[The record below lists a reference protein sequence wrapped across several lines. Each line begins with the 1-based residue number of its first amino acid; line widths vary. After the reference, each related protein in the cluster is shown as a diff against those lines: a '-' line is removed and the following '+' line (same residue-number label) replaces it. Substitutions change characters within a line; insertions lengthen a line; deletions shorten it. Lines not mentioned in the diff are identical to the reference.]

1 MSIDNQI
8 IEFLKG
14 NDYLPM
20 KQHEIANALGI
31 YEKKQRNIFR
41 RTLYD
46 LEERGIIQR
55 LRKNRF
61 HYQIH

>member
-31 YEKKQRNIFR
+31 YEKNKEI
-41 RTLYD
+41 Y
-46 LEERGIIQR
+46 LEELFMILKREE
-55 LRKNRF
+55 LYKD
-61 HYQIH
+61 

>member
-31 YEKKQRNIFR
+31 YEKNKEI
-41 RTLYD
+41 Y
-46 LEERGIIQR
+46 LEELFMILKRGNYTKI
-55 LRKNRF
+55 KKK
-61 HYQIH
+61 